1 MIAVKICSGTLCYV
15 MGGSDLWTLLE
26 VLPEELKSKVV
37 IKGSPCLGYCNTDKP
52 VKAPYA
58 EVNGKLIR
66 EASVSKIIEVI
77 KEEIGGK

>member
-15 MGGSDLWTLLE
+15 MGGSELWTL
-26 VLPEELKSKVV
+26 PEALKSKVT
-37 IKGSPCLGYCNTDKP
+37 IKGSPCLGYCNTEKP
-52 VKAPYA
+52 VRAPYA
-58 EVNGKLIR
+58 EVNGRLIR